1 MNANP
6 LTARPTWIRIVYM
19 LLFALVIQVVGLAL
33 TLVVVVQL
41 GAQLI
46 TGDTFAELRMFGT
59 HLANYLRDIA
69 AFLTFASDRLPF
81 PFDPSRSASLRTPE
95 PPFEP
100 PPEAGEA
107 AL

>member
-1 MNANP
+1 MKDHP

-19 LLFALVIQVVGLAL
+19 LLFALVIQVVAL
-33 TLVVVVQL
+33 VMTLVAIVQIV
-41 GAQLI
+41 AQLL

-59 HLANYLRDIA
+59 RLANYMRDIT

-81 PFDPSRSASLRTPE
+81 PFDPSRLEALQTPD
-95 PPFEP
+95 PPFEA
-100 PPEAGEA
+100 EGT